1 MSLIRLIR
9 NILNLKTSLG
19 RMCSTSMDSLTCS
32 ATVWSQKN
40 QQTPLANTNSSS
52 DSYSWF
58 QTLIKFNKV
67 FQTTSSPFS
76 TVSEILSLCSPQ
88 YSILSRNQKR
98 TKIDCRAQRMN
109 YVLFIFLISYHRHS
123 SYIYGTSNKFAEFVE
138 NSISILI

>member
-1 MSLIRLIR
+1 MSLICWIR

-19 RMCSTSMDSLTCS
+19 RMCSASMDSLTCS
-32 ATVWSQKN
+32 ATVWGQRN
-40 QQTPLANTNSSS
+40 QQTPLATTNSSS

-67 FQTTSSPFS
+67 FQTTPSPSS
-76 TVSEILSLCSPQ
+76 TVSEILCLCPQ

-98 TKIDCRAQRMN
+98 TKIDCRAQKRN

-138 NSISILI
+138 NCITILI

>member
-32 ATVWSQKN
+32 ATVWGQKN

-123 SYIYGTSNKFAEFVE
+123 SYIYGTSNKFVE
-138 NSISILI
+138 SVHTSCC